1 VNSRSAASLAPRLIA
16 AVALGAT
23 IALGATGCT
32 FMTPQDTV
40 DIKNISDGVDVA
52 STGGP
57 VVVRNALVV
66 ADEDG
71 SAGNLVAAL
80 VNDSDKSATVTID
93 IGGKQQ
99 DVRVPA
105 HERMSLGAEEDPLL
119 FEQLDAKPGT
129 TVEVLF
135 RSGDGDA
142 EPVQIP
148 VLDGTL
154 PYLKDLVPTPKPSV
168 EPATPTPTPTGTPA
182 S

>member
-1 VNSRSAASLAPRLIA
+1 MNSRSAASLAPRLIA

-32 FMTPQDTV
+32 FITPQDTL
-40 DIKNISDGVDVA
+40 DIKNISEGVDVS

-57 VVVRNALVV
+57 VVVRNALIV
-66 ADEDG
+66 ATDDG

-80 VNDSDKSATVTID
+80 INSSEDSATVTVDID
-93 IGGKQQ
+93 GRQQ

-105 HERMSLGAEEDPLL
+105 GESVSLGGTDDPLL
-119 FEQLDAKPGT
+119 IENLDVKPGA

-135 RSGDGDA
+135 RSGDDDA
-142 EPVQIP
+142 QPTQVP

-154 PYLKDLVPTPKPSV
+154 PYLKDLVPDA
-168 EPATPTPTPTGTPA
+168 E
-182 S
+182 